1 MEDGEEIPLWKEES
15 EEPKINE
22 KLTQKQKKE
31 LDALRTEFGD
41 VMSNLPGKTE
51 LVEHRIETGD
61 AKSVRLP
68 PYRLP
73 HAYRGIVKKELEEM
87 EKYGIIEKSSSDW
100 SSPIVLVKKKDGTL
114 RFCIDFHRL
123 NSVSKTDAYPM
134 PRVDDLL
141 DQLGQARFV
150 SMLDLTKRYWQVPV
164 EKTAQ
169 AKTAF
174 RTPFGLY
181 QFRRMPYGLQGAPS
195 TFQRMMDSLLVGM
208 QDFAAAYL
216 DDLVIFSRS
225 WPEHLLHLRQV
236 LQKLILQ

>member
-1 MEDGEEIPLWKEES
+1 MEDGEEIPLWKEEL

-31 LDALRTEFGD
+31 LDALRTKFGD
-41 VMSNLPGKTE
+41 VMSDLPGKTE
-51 LVEHRIETGD
+51 MVEHRIETGD
-61 AKSVRLP
+61 AKPVRLP

-73 HAYRGIVKKELEEM
+73 HAYRDIVKKELEEM
-87 EKYGIIEKSSSDW
+87 EKHGIIEKSSSDW

-114 RFCIDFHRL
+114 RFCIDFRRL

-141 DQLGQARFV
+141 DELGQARFI
-150 SMLDLTKRYWQVPV
+150 STLDLTKGYWQVPV

-181 QFRRMPYGLQGAPS
+181 QFRRMPFGLQGAPS

-208 QDFAAAYL
+208 QDFAAA
-216 DDLVIFSRS
+216 
-225 WPEHLLHLRQV
+225 
-236 LQKLILQ
+236 

>member
-1 MEDGEEIPLWKEES
+1 MEGDQVLVLLPTVTNKLMAKWQGPYCVKAKVTPMTYEIDMSDKKKRQRIFHVNMLKGWNTPTTVCLAAEEMEDGEEIPLWKEES

-41 VMSNLPGKTE
+41 VMSDLPGKTE
-51 LVEHRIETGD
+51 MHGGTQIETGD
-61 AKSVRLP
+61 AKP
-68 PYRLP
+68 
-73 HAYRGIVKKELEEM
+73 KELEEM
-87 EKYGIIEKSSSDW
+87 EKHGIIEKFSSDW

-114 RFCIDFHRL
+114 RFCIDFRRL

-141 DQLGQARFV
+141 DELGQARFI
-150 SMLDLTKRYWQVPV
+150 STLDLTKGYWQVPV
-164 EKTAQ
+164 EKTGQ

-181 QFRRMPYGLQGAPS
+181 QF
-195 TFQRMMDSLLVGM
+195 
-208 QDFAAAYL
+208 
-216 DDLVIFSRS
+216 
-225 WPEHLLHLRQV
+225 
-236 LQKLILQ
+236 